1 MHNYQVTVNE
11 GLKLDC
17 YSKSLSLK
25 KNDLC
30 IVQYKQFKIYG
41 RINQVNE
48 SGDSPKNFDINKAFQ
63 VLNRATL
70 SEQSKANENNIRSK
84 AKHRTCSE
92 LIKKHRLPMRL
103 VATHL
108 SFDQN
113 LVIFMFTAPGRVD
126 FRELLKDLNKSLK
139 TRIELKQ
146 IGPRDQAAMVGG
158 IGSCG
163 RALCCSTFL
172 TNFVSIN
179 VKMAKVQGLSL
190 NPSNIMGACGRLKC
204 CLSFEY
210 EAYKDLVAN
219 MPAIGTACECDGC
232 DGRVIE
238 RDPLK
243 GEVKLK
249 MSDKSLKVVHVS
261 EINY

>member
-1 MHNYQVTVNE
+1 MYYYQVTVNE

-30 IVQYKQFKIYG
+30 IVQYKRFKIYG
-41 RINQVNE
+41 RISQVE
-48 SGDSPKNFDINKAFQ
+48 ELPQNFDFEKAHQ

-70 SEQSKANENNIRSK
+70 SEQSKANENNVRSK
-84 AKHRTCSE
+84 SKHRICAD

-108 SFDQN
+108 SFDQS

-139 TRIELKQ
+139 ARVELKQ

-172 TNFVSIN
+172 TNFISIN

-219 MPAIGTACECDGC
+219 MPAVGTSCECDGC

-243 GEVKLK
+243 EEVKLK
-249 MSDKSLKVVHVS
+249 MSDNSLKVVHVS
-261 EINY
+261 EIKF